1 MAAVEAG
8 IVAAEAEIVAVVEIG
23 IAAVVGTG
31 TAAAVDKDL
40 RVGIG
45 GSRWG

>member
-1 MAAVEAG
+1 MAAVEA
-8 IVAAEAEIVAVVEIG
+8 EIV
-23 IAAVVGTG
+23 AVVGTG

-45 GSRWG
+45 SSRWG

>member
-1 MAAVEAG
+1 MA
-8 IVAAEAEIVAVVEIG
+8 AAEAEIV
-23 IAAVVGTG
+23 AVVGTG

-45 GSRWG
+45 SSRWG